1 MSKRLSA
8 DGGTYYLKVLSYQVF
23 PSGTPENKTMLYKTN
38 QDLPLEIRASFS
50 ETAQDLYRAA
60 YNCAIHWYGD
70 TTKAHKVALS
80 AVRMH
85 SARTMS
91 VLV

>member
-1 MSKRLSA
+1 MSKRLSLE
-8 DGGTYYLKVLSYQVF
+8 GGTCYLKVLCYQVF
-23 PSGTPENKTMLYKTN
+23 PSGISENKIMLYQTN
-38 QDLPLEIRASFS
+38 QDLPLEIRTGFS
-50 ETAQDLYRAA
+50 ETTQDLYRAA

-70 TTKAHKVALS
+70 TAKAHKVALS

>member
-1 MSKRLSA
+1 MR
-8 DGGTYYLKVLSYQVF
+8 TV
-23 PSGTPENKTMLYKTN
+23 
-38 QDLPLEIRASFS
+38 FS
-50 ETAQDLYRAA
+50 ESAQDLYHAV

-70 TTKAHKVALS
+70 TAKAHKIALS

-91 VLV
+91 LLV